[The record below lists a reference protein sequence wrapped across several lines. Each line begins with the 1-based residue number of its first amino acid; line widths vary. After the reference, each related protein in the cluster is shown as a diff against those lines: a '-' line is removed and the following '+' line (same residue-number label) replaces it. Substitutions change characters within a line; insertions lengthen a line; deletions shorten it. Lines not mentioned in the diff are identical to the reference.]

1 MSESE
6 SAPVNITGGPL
17 QYTYRSVSPVKF
29 FKQQFTNRF
38 TEIILHWGKDGQPGS
53 EHSINHHSFPAE
65 IQVFGYNSDL
75 YPDIEA
81 ARKGVRG
88 LVAISLMVQV
98 KDLLSNHLMTPPIHL
113 YFRLK
118 MMLTGGRLVTTT
130 TWAWGL
136 SSLS

>member
-17 QYTYRSVSPVKF
+17 QYTYRFVSTIKANNLLNNPS
-29 FKQQFTNRF
+29 TRF

-65 IQVFGYNSDL
+65 VQVFGYNSNL
-75 YPDIEA
+75 YPDMEA

-98 KDLLSNHLMTPPIHL
+98 WKFGCIALHEITIYCQYIM
-113 YFRLK
+113 
-118 MMLTGGRLVTTT
+118 
-130 TWAWGL
+130 
-136 SSLS
+136 

>member
-17 QYTYRSVSPVKF
+17 QYTY
-29 FKQQFTNRF
+29 RF

-65 IQVFGYNSDL
+65 VQVFGYNSDL
-75 YPDIEA
+75 YPDMEA

-98 KDLLSNHLMTPPIHL
+98 KLSNN
-113 YFRLK
+113 
-118 MMLTGGRLVTTT
+118 LV
-130 TWAWGL
+130 AM
-136 SSLS
+136 

>member
-17 QYTYRSVSPVKF
+17 QYTYRFV
-29 FKQQFTNRF
+29 FKIKANNLLNNQHHQQSAPRF

-65 IQVFGYNSDL
+65 VQVFGYNSDL
-75 YPDIEA
+75 YPDMEA

-98 KDLLSNHLMTPPIHL
+98 WKFGYIAL
-113 YFRLK
+113 
-118 MMLTGGRLVTTT
+118 
-130 TWAWGL
+130 
-136 SSLS
+136 